1 MEEMQRVAPSLI
13 PLEVEV
19 EQEVLERMPP
29 ARRLL
34 ERVATVSNS
43 TLLALT
49 LGSREEEEE
58 EFTAP
63 ALVDQTE
70 AREPE
75 GTAAVVLGQDPIGQ
89 IGRDPIL
96 EPILSVRWGCQ
107 EVVEVVVELVF
118 PRQERDIAPRV
129 GTEAQ
134 ASSLFGTRVLPE
146 LPYLSPEPR
155 GIPKSL
161 CLGQL
166 PLTQEEVRSVTTL
179 CSIKN
184 LVRARGLHSVMVFQ
198 HPRVPQ

>member
-1 MEEMQRVAPSLI
+1 M
-13 PLEVEV
+13 
-19 EQEVLERMPP
+19 
-29 ARRLL
+29 
-34 ERVATVSNS
+34 
-43 TLLALT
+43 
-49 LGSREEEEE
+49 
-58 EFTAP
+58 AP

-75 GTAAVVLGQDPIGQ
+75 ETAAVVLGQDPIGK

-118 PRQERDIAPRV
+118 PPQERDIAPRV

-146 LPYLSPEPR
+146 LPYLSLEPR
-155 GIPKSL
+155 GIHKSL

-166 PLTQEEVRSVTTL
+166 PLTLVEVLSVTT
-179 CSIKN
+179 
-184 LVRARGLHSVMVFQ
+184 
-198 HPRVPQ
+198 